1 MDAMIM
7 DGSSLNSGAVACVQ
21 NIANPIQLAKHIMEK
36 VVVIKWKIY
45 NPKIGSMIIFLTF
58 LSRKSRIKLHGT

>member
-7 DGSSLNSGAVACVQ
+7 DGSTLNSGAVACVQ
-21 NIANPIQLAKHIMEK
+21 NITNPIQLAKHIMEK
-36 VVVIKWKIY
+36 VVVIKWEIY
-45 NPKIGSMIIFLTF
+45 NPKIGSMIILTF